1 MLRFLGH
8 QQKCG
13 GLGKRMAAKKGFR
26 TSSLCRSYNDD
37 EQPRSLSGDQ
47 KKPRKPRLQKTGGK
61 KFKATSTVAVAV
73 KGGGERESSVNF
85 FSVSFSILVVVECS
99 RIWRSLFIEIFC
111 YWWKKLPLLKA
122 KAFVKP
128 FFNDSKHTKKI
139 VFGTLMNEN
148 QILFDDLIK
157 KNVQSACVVKC
168 FCLIFTERLLFYP
181 RLHSSAAVP
190 NRKIQRES
198 PKFGKET

>member
-73 KGGGERESSVNF
+73 KGGGEREQRQLFFCVIFHPGGSRELKNLEVTFYRDFLLLVEEASVAQGQ
-85 FSVSFSILVVVECS
+85 SIC
-99 RIWRSLFIEIFC
+99 
-111 YWWKKLPLLKA
+111 
-122 KAFVKP
+122 KAFFLMIPSTQRRLYLV
-128 FFNDSKHTKKI
+128 FN
-139 VFGTLMNEN
+139 
-148 QILFDDLIK
+148 
-157 KNVQSACVVKC
+157 
-168 FCLIFTERLLFYP
+168 ERKFY
-181 RLHSSAAVP
+181 LT
-190 NRKIQRES
+190 I
-198 PKFGKET
+198 

>member
-181 RLHSSAAVP
+181 RLHSGAAVP

>member
-157 KNVQSACVVKC
+157 KCPKCV
-168 FCLIFTERLLFYP
+168 R
-181 RLHSSAAVP
+181 
-190 NRKIQRES
+190 
-198 PKFGKET
+198 G